1 MIYTPT
7 AEIARPIGKEFEAM
21 PGMKKTFLFMPVREG
36 VILQRPWACWCVSC
50 MQASAPGEG
59 TMDSNYRCIGCSSEG
74 LSWKETSVQRSD
86 AAGVANAKARTRQ
99 VAHSLRDQLI
109 AHFHKSDRAVWGSQW
124 RTAARMNPT
133 NTGSAAR
140 LASRRP
146 TRRRAVWRAR
156 AGVCATTLAMWRL
169 RSSGFG
175 AT

>member
-99 VAHSLRDQLI
+99 VARYATSSLRT
-109 AHFHKSDRAVWGSQW
+109 FTRATVQCGGRSGE
-124 RTAARMNPT
+124 P
-133 NTGSAAR
+133 
-140 LASRRP
+140 RR
-146 TRRRAVWRAR
+146 
-156 AGVCATTLAMWRL
+156 G
-169 RSSGFG
+169 
-175 AT
+175 